1 MLNLIGLAI
10 LVSGIL
16 YLNQFRAGLI
26 DAKVQSL
33 LTQGEIIARAI
44 AASAGVDT
52 NEVQL
57 DPEKLLETEQGQAD
71 DDDALSNS
79 LEFTIDPERAAPIL
93 RPLVKPT
100 GSRARIYN
108 RDGALI
114 LDSDTFY
121 SRGEVLRYDL
131 PPPDAEKSDALT
143 SFWQAV
149 KTRLNQY
156 DLPLY
161 TEIGGANGK
170 AYPEVATALTGT
182 SVPIVRVNDK
192 GELVVSVAVPIQRMR
207 AVLGVL
213 LLSTRGGDIDNIV
226 AAERWGIVRVSLF
239 AAAVTIVLSVILAN
253 TIAGPVQRLSA
264 AAESVRH
271 SVKARAEIPDFT
283 DRSDEIG
290 HLSGALRDMTTA
302 LYKRID
308 AIESFAADV
317 AHELKN
323 PLTSLRSATE
333 TLPLAKTDES
343 KERLMEIIQH
353 DVRRLDRLISDIS
366 DASRLDAEL
375 AREDARPVDMAELLR
390 TTVSLFNDIHRG
402 DTPEVVFDIAYAPG
416 AHPYRVTG
424 HDSRLS
430 QVIVNLLENAISFSP
445 PGGRIAVVTR
455 RIGTEI
461 QIAVED
467 EGPGIPEENLERI
480 FERFYT
486 DRPQENF
493 GQNSGLGLNISRQ
506 IVVAHGGRLWA
517 ENRPPAGLGRGKG
530 DARRQEQ
537 RRRALRDPPAGCVI
551 RGGGTRA
558 RAWHMCCAGQAR
570 GPSARAVGR
579 GKVGSC
585 LAVPGT
591 LQRRRR
597 ESRSSSPTIRC
608 SLGQTEVASLWPP
621 RLRRSPER
629 SRSEGLGSSRSLP
642 LPRHGSLSF
651 AIWSRPKRFPA
662 CRPSPGTDRDRGGSR
677 EAAQARPVR
686 GVGSVEVENGA
697 LVGNARSSQLTLQER
712 TCAHPLS

>member
-1 MLNLIGLAI
+1 MTAEADRSWQRPDAATVKERVRRILRISRDRTRSAIGWLVEHLPFRNGFSSLTRRIVVLNLIGLAI

-33 LTQGEIIARAI
+33 ATQGEIIARAI

-57 DPEKLLETEQGQAD
+57 DPEKLLETEHTQDSD
-71 DDDALSNS
+71 DDDLSNS
-79 LEFTIDPERAAPIL
+79 LDFTIDPERAAPIL

-100 GSRARIYN
+100 GSRARVYN

-131 PPPDAEKSDALT
+131 PPPDAEKPDAL
-143 SFWQAV
+143 SRFWQTV
-149 KTRLNQY
+149 KTRMSQY

-226 AAERWGIVRVSLF
+226 SAERWGIVRVSLF
-239 AAAVTIVLSVILAN
+239 AAAVTIVLSIILAN

-264 AAESVRH
+264 AAENVRH
-271 SVKARAEIPDFT
+271 SVKARAQIPDFT
-283 DRSDEIG
+283 DRTDEIG
-290 HLSGALRDMTTA
+290 HLSGALRDMTNA
-302 LYKRID
+302 LYRRID

-333 TLPLAKTDES
+333 TLPLAKTDDS
-343 KERLMEIIQH
+343 KERLMEIIKH
-353 DVRRLDRLISDIS
+353 DVKRLDRLISDIS

-375 AREDARPVDMAELLR
+375 AREDAAAVDLAELLR
-390 TTVSLFNDIHRG
+390 TTVSLFNDIHRD
-402 DTPEVVFDIAYAPG
+402 DTPEVVLDIAYAPG
-416 AHPYRVTG
+416 AWPYRVIG

-430 QVIVNLLENAISFSP
+430 QVIVNLLDNAISFSP
-445 PGGRIAVVTR
+445 PGGRVAVLAR
-455 RIGTEI
+455 RMGHEI

-467 EGPGIPEENLERI
+467 EGPGIPDENLERI

-506 IVVAHGGRLWA
+506 IAVAHGGRLWA
-517 ENRPPAGLGRGKG
+517 ENRPPKVMGHGKG
-530 DARRQEQ
+530 DA
-537 RRRALRDPPAGCVI
+537 
-551 RGGGTRA
+551 
-558 RAWHMCCAGQAR
+558 
-570 GPSARAVGR
+570 SVGR
-579 GKVGSC
+579 SGGARFVM
-585 LAVPGT
+585 
-591 LQRRRR
+591 
-597 ESRSSSPTIRC
+597 
-608 SLGQTEVASLWPP
+608 
-621 RLRRSPER
+621 RL
-629 SRSEGLGSSRSLP
+629 
-642 LPRHGSLSF
+642 
-651 AIWSRPKRFPA
+651 PA
-662 CRPSPGTDRDRGGSR
+662 T
-677 EAAQARPVR
+677 
-686 GVGSVEVENGA
+686 
-697 LVGNARSSQLTLQER
+697 
-712 TCAHPLS
+712 

>member
-1 MLNLIGLAI
+1 MTAEADRSWQRPDAATVKERVRSVLRISRDRMRSAVGWLVEHLPFRNGFSSLTRRIVVLNLIGLAI

-33 LTQGEIIARAI
+33 ATQGEIIARAI

-57 DPEKLLETEQGQAD
+57 DPEKLLETEHTQDSD
-71 DDDALSNS
+71 DEDLSNS
-79 LEFTIDPERAAPIL
+79 LDFTIDPERAAPIL

-100 GSRARIYN
+100 GSRARVYN

-131 PPPDAEKSDALT
+131 PPPDAEKPDAL
-143 SFWQAV
+143 SRFWQTV
-149 KTRLNQY
+149 KTRMSQY

-226 AAERWGIVRVSLF
+226 SAERWGIVRVSLF
-239 AAAVTIVLSVILAN
+239 AAAVTIVLSIILAN

-271 SVKARAEIPDFT
+271 SVKARAQIPDFT
-283 DRSDEIG
+283 DRTDEIG
-290 HLSGALRDMTTA
+290 HLSGALRDMTNA

-333 TLPLAKTDES
+333 TLPLAKNDDS
-343 KERLMEIIQH
+343 RERLMEIIKH
-353 DVRRLDRLISDIS
+353 DVKRLDRLISDIS

-375 AREDARPVDMAELLR
+375 AREDATAVDMAELLR
-390 TTVSLFNDIHRG
+390 TTVSLFNDIHRD
-402 DTPEVVFDIAYAPG
+402 DTPEVVLDIAYAPG
-416 AHPYRVTG
+416 AWPYRVMG

-430 QVIVNLLENAISFSP
+430 QVIVNLLDNAISFSP
-445 PGGRIAVVTR
+445 PGGRVAVLVR
-455 RIGTEI
+455 RMGHEI
-461 QIAVED
+461 QISVED
-467 EGPGIPEENLERI
+467 EGPGIPDENLERI

-506 IVVAHGGRLWA
+506 IAVAHRGRLWA
-517 ENRPPAGLGRGKG
+517 ENRPPKGVGRGKG
-530 DARRQEQ
+530 DASAGRSGGARFVM
-537 RRRALRDPPAGCVI
+537 RLPA
-551 RGGGTRA
+551 T
-558 RAWHMCCAGQAR
+558 
-570 GPSARAVGR
+570 
-579 GKVGSC
+579 
-585 LAVPGT
+585 
-591 LQRRRR
+591 
-597 ESRSSSPTIRC
+597 
-608 SLGQTEVASLWPP
+608 
-621 RLRRSPER
+621 
-629 SRSEGLGSSRSLP
+629 
-642 LPRHGSLSF
+642 
-651 AIWSRPKRFPA
+651 
-662 CRPSPGTDRDRGGSR
+662 
-677 EAAQARPVR
+677 
-686 GVGSVEVENGA
+686 
-697 LVGNARSSQLTLQER
+697 
-712 TCAHPLS
+712 

>member
-1 MLNLIGLAI
+1 MTAEADRSWQRPDAATVKERVRSVVRISRDRMRSAVGWLVEHLPFRNGFSSLTRRIVVLNLIGLAI

-33 LTQGEIIARAI
+33 ATQGEIIARAI

-57 DPEKLLETEQGQAD
+57 DPEKLLETEHTQDSD
-71 DDDALSNS
+71 DEDLSNS
-79 LEFTIDPERAAPIL
+79 LDFTIDPERAAPIL

-100 GSRARIYN
+100 GSRARVYN

-131 PPPDAEKSDALT
+131 PPPNAEKPDAL
-143 SFWQAV
+143 SRFWQTV
-149 KTRLNQY
+149 KTRMSQY

-226 AAERWGIVRVSLF
+226 SAERWGIVRVSLF
-239 AAAVTIVLSVILAN
+239 AAAVTIVLSIILAN

-271 SVKARAEIPDFT
+271 SVKARAQIPDFT
-283 DRSDEIG
+283 DRTDEIG
-290 HLSGALRDMTTA
+290 HLSGALRDMTNA

-333 TLPLAKTDES
+333 TLPLAKNDDS
-343 KERLMEIIQH
+343 RERLMEIIKH
-353 DVRRLDRLISDIS
+353 DVKRLDRLISDIS

-375 AREDARPVDMAELLR
+375 AREDATAVDMAELLR
-390 TTVSLFNDIHRG
+390 TTVSLFNDIHRD
-402 DTPEVVFDIAYAPG
+402 DTPEVVLDIAYAPG
-416 AHPYRVTG
+416 AWPYRVMG

-430 QVIVNLLENAISFSP
+430 QVIVNLLDNAISFSP
-445 PGGRIAVVTR
+445 PGGRVAVLVR
-455 RIGTEI
+455 RMGHEI
-461 QIAVED
+461 QISVED
-467 EGPGIPEENLERI
+467 EGPGIPDENLERI

-506 IVVAHGGRLWA
+506 IAVAHGGRLWA
-517 ENRPPAGLGRGKG
+517 ENRPPKGVGRGKG
-530 DARRQEQ
+530 DASAGRSGGARFVM
-537 RRRALRDPPAGCVI
+537 RLPA
-551 RGGGTRA
+551 T
-558 RAWHMCCAGQAR
+558 
-570 GPSARAVGR
+570 
-579 GKVGSC
+579 
-585 LAVPGT
+585 
-591 LQRRRR
+591 
-597 ESRSSSPTIRC
+597 
-608 SLGQTEVASLWPP
+608 
-621 RLRRSPER
+621 
-629 SRSEGLGSSRSLP
+629 
-642 LPRHGSLSF
+642 
-651 AIWSRPKRFPA
+651 
-662 CRPSPGTDRDRGGSR
+662 
-677 EAAQARPVR
+677 
-686 GVGSVEVENGA
+686 
-697 LVGNARSSQLTLQER
+697 
-712 TCAHPLS
+712 

>member
-1 MLNLIGLAI
+1 MTAEADRSWHRPDAASLWKRARRLLRAGRERIGAGLSWLVDHLPFRQGFSSLTRRIVVLNLIGLAI

-52 NEVQL
+52 DEVQL
-57 DPEKLLETEQGQAD
+57 DPEKLLEAEQGPAGAD
-71 DDDALSNS
+71 DHTLPNS
-79 LEFTIDPERAAPIL
+79 LEFAIDPERAAPIL

-100 GSRARIYN
+100 GSRARIYS

-131 PPPDAEKSDALT
+131 PPPAAEEPDALT
-143 SFWQAV
+143 GFWQAV
-149 KTRLNQY
+149 KTRMGQY

-161 TEIGGANGK
+161 TEIGGANGM

-182 SVPIVRVNDK
+182 SVPIVRINDK
-192 GELVVSVAVPIQRMR
+192 GEMVVSVAVPIQRMR

-264 AAESVRH
+264 AAERVRH

-283 DRSDEIG
+283 DRTDEIG
-290 HLSGALRDMTTA
+290 HLSGALRDMTNA
-302 LYKRID
+302 LYRRID

-333 TLPLAKTDES
+333 TLPLVKSDEAKH
-343 KERLMEIIQH
+343 RLMEIIQH

-375 AREDARPVDMAELLR
+375 AREDARPVDMAELIR

-402 DTPEVVFDIAYAPG
+402 DTPEVAFEIAYASG

-430 QVIVNLLENAISFSP
+430 QVIVNLLDNAISFSP
-445 PGGRIAVVTR
+445 PGGKVTVAAR
-455 RIGTEI
+455 RVGSDI

-486 DRPQENF
+486 DRPQESF

-506 IVVAHGGRLWA
+506 IVVAHGGRLYA
-517 ENRPPAGLGRGKG
+517 ENRTTSGAARGMADPGGRGTDG
-530 DARRQEQ
+530 ARF
-537 RRRALRDPPAGCVI
+537 VI
-551 RGGGTRA
+551 R
-558 RAWHMCCAGQAR
+558 
-570 GPSARAVGR
+570 
-579 GKVGSC
+579 
-585 LAVPGT
+585 
-591 LQRRRR
+591 
-597 ESRSSSPTIRC
+597 
-608 SLGQTEVASLWPP
+608 
-621 RLRRSPER
+621 
-629 SRSEGLGSSRSLP
+629 LP
-642 LPRHGSLSF
+642 
-651 AIWSRPKRFPA
+651 A
-662 CRPSPGTDRDRGGSR
+662 T
-677 EAAQARPVR
+677 
-686 GVGSVEVENGA
+686 
-697 LVGNARSSQLTLQER
+697 
-712 TCAHPLS
+712 

>member
-1 MLNLIGLAI
+1 MTAEADRSWQRPDAASLWKRARRLLRAGRERVGGALSWLADRLPFRNGFSSLTRRIVVLNLIGLAI

-52 NEVQL
+52 DEVQL
-57 DPEKLLETEQGQAD
+57 DPEKLLEAEQGTAGTGND
-71 DDDALSNS
+71 TLPSS
-79 LEFTIDPERAAPIL
+79 LEFAIDPERAAPIL

-100 GSRARIYN
+100 GSRARIYS

-131 PPPDAEKSDALT
+131 PPPVAEEPDALT
-143 SFWQAV
+143 RFWQAV
-149 KTRLNQY
+149 KTRMGQY

-161 TEIGGANGK
+161 TEIGAANGMS
-170 AYPEVATALTGT
+170 YPEVATALTGT
-182 SVPIVRVNDK
+182 SVPIVRINDK
-192 GELVVSVAVPIQRMR
+192 GEMVVSVAVPIQRMR

-253 TIAGPVQRLSA
+253 TIAGPVQRLSS
-264 AAESVRH
+264 AAERVRH

-283 DRSDEIG
+283 DRTDEIG
-290 HLSGALRDMTTA
+290 HLSGALRDMTNA

-333 TLPLAKTDES
+333 TLPLVKSDEAKQ
-343 KERLMEIIQH
+343 RLMEIIQH

-375 AREDARPVDMAELLR
+375 AREDARPVDIAELIR

-402 DTPEVVFDIAYAPG
+402 DTPEVAFEIAYASG

-430 QVIVNLLENAISFSP
+430 QVIANLLDNAISFSP
-445 PGGRIAVVTR
+445 PGGKVTVAAR
-455 RIGTEI
+455 RIGPEI

-486 DRPQENF
+486 DRPQESF

-506 IVVAHGGRLWA
+506 IVVAHGGRLYA
-517 ENRPPAGLGRGKG
+517 ENRPLSGAARGMADRGARSG
-530 DARRQEQ
+530 DGARF
-537 RRRALRDPPAGCVI
+537 VI
-551 RGGGTRA
+551 R
-558 RAWHMCCAGQAR
+558 
-570 GPSARAVGR
+570 
-579 GKVGSC
+579 
-585 LAVPGT
+585 
-591 LQRRRR
+591 
-597 ESRSSSPTIRC
+597 
-608 SLGQTEVASLWPP
+608 
-621 RLRRSPER
+621 
-629 SRSEGLGSSRSLP
+629 LP
-642 LPRHGSLSF
+642 
-651 AIWSRPKRFPA
+651 A
-662 CRPSPGTDRDRGGSR
+662 T
-677 EAAQARPVR
+677 
-686 GVGSVEVENGA
+686 
-697 LVGNARSSQLTLQER
+697 
-712 TCAHPLS
+712 

>member
-1 MLNLIGLAI
+1 MTAEADRSWQRPDAATVKERVRSILRISRDRTRSAIGWLVEHLPFRNGFSSLTRRIVVLNLIGLAI

-33 LTQGEIIARAI
+33 ATQGEIIARAI

-57 DPEKLLETEQGQAD
+57 DPEKLLETEHTQDSD
-71 DDDALSNS
+71 DDDLSNS
-79 LEFTIDPERAAPIL
+79 LDFTIDPERAAPIL

-100 GSRARIYN
+100 GSRARVYN

-131 PPPDAEKSDALT
+131 PPPDAEKPDAL
-143 SFWQAV
+143 SRFWQTV
-149 KTRLNQY
+149 KTRMSQY

-226 AAERWGIVRVSLF
+226 SAERWGIVRVSLF
-239 AAAVTIVLSVILAN
+239 AAAVTIVLSIILAN

-271 SVKARAEIPDFT
+271 SVKARAQIPDFT
-283 DRSDEIG
+283 DRTDEIG
-290 HLSGALRDMTTA
+290 HLSGALRDMTNA
-302 LYKRID
+302 LYRRID

-333 TLPLAKTDES
+333 TLPLAKTDDS
-343 KERLMEIIQH
+343 KERLMEIIKH
-353 DVRRLDRLISDIS
+353 DVKRLDRLISDIS

-375 AREDARPVDMAELLR
+375 AREDATAVDLAELLR
-390 TTVSLFNDIHRG
+390 TTVSLFNDIHRD
-402 DTPEVVFDIAYAPG
+402 DTPEVVLDIAYAPG
-416 AHPYRVTG
+416 AWPYRVIG

-430 QVIVNLLENAISFSP
+430 QVIVNLLDNAISFSP
-445 PGGRIAVVTR
+445 PSGRVAVLAR
-455 RIGTEI
+455 RMGHEI

-467 EGPGIPEENLERI
+467 EGPGIPDENLERI

-506 IVVAHGGRLWA
+506 IAVAHGGRLWA
-517 ENRPPAGLGRGKG
+517 ENRPPNGMGRGKG
-530 DARRQEQ
+530 DA
-537 RRRALRDPPAGCVI
+537 
-551 RGGGTRA
+551 
-558 RAWHMCCAGQAR
+558 
-570 GPSARAVGR
+570 SVGR
-579 GKVGSC
+579 SGGARFVM
-585 LAVPGT
+585 
-591 LQRRRR
+591 
-597 ESRSSSPTIRC
+597 
-608 SLGQTEVASLWPP
+608 
-621 RLRRSPER
+621 RL
-629 SRSEGLGSSRSLP
+629 
-642 LPRHGSLSF
+642 
-651 AIWSRPKRFPA
+651 PA
-662 CRPSPGTDRDRGGSR
+662 T
-677 EAAQARPVR
+677 
-686 GVGSVEVENGA
+686 
-697 LVGNARSSQLTLQER
+697 
-712 TCAHPLS
+712 

>member
-1 MLNLIGLAI
+1 MTAEADRSWQRPDAATIRERFRRALRGTRARSYRFYRWLAEHLPFRHGFSSLTRRIVVLNLIGLAI

-71 DDDALSNS
+71 DDDALAGS

-271 SVKARAEIPDFT
+271 SVRARAEIPDFT

-375 AREDARPVDMAELLR
+375 AREDANPVDMAELLR

-530 DARRQEQ
+530 DGGDKNSGGARF
-537 RRRALRDPPAGCVI
+537 VI
-551 RGGGTRA
+551 R
-558 RAWHMCCAGQAR
+558 
-570 GPSARAVGR
+570 
-579 GKVGSC
+579 
-585 LAVPGT
+585 
-591 LQRRRR
+591 
-597 ESRSSSPTIRC
+597 
-608 SLGQTEVASLWPP
+608 
-621 RLRRSPER
+621 
-629 SRSEGLGSSRSLP
+629 LP
-642 LPRHGSLSF
+642 
-651 AIWSRPKRFPA
+651 
-662 CRPSPGTDRDRGGSR
+662 
-677 EAAQARPVR
+677 AA
-686 GVGSVEVENGA
+686 
-697 LVGNARSSQLTLQER
+697 
-712 TCAHPLS
+712 

>member
-1 MLNLIGLAI
+1 MTAEADRSWQRPDAATVKERVRSVLRISRDRMRSAVGWLVEHLPFRNGFSSLTRRIVVLNLIGLAI

-33 LTQGEIIARAI
+33 ATQGEIIARAI

-57 DPEKLLETEQGQAD
+57 DPEKLLETEHTQDSD
-71 DDDALSNS
+71 DGDLSNS
-79 LEFTIDPERAAPIL
+79 LDFTIDPERAAPIL

-100 GSRARIYN
+100 GSRARVYN

-131 PPPDAEKSDALT
+131 PPPDAEKPDAL
-143 SFWQAV
+143 SRFWQTV
-149 KTRLNQY
+149 KTRMSQY

-226 AAERWGIVRVSLF
+226 SAERWGIVRVSLF
-239 AAAVTIVLSVILAN
+239 AAAVTIVLSIILAN

-271 SVKARAEIPDFT
+271 SVKARAQIPDFT
-283 DRSDEIG
+283 DRTDEIG
-290 HLSGALRDMTTA
+290 HLSGALRDMTNA

-333 TLPLAKTDES
+333 TLPLAKNDDS
-343 KERLMEIIQH
+343 RERLMEIIKH
-353 DVRRLDRLISDIS
+353 DVKRLDRLISDIS

-375 AREDARPVDMAELLR
+375 AREDATAVDMAELLR
-390 TTVSLFNDIHRG
+390 TTVSLFNDIHRD
-402 DTPEVVFDIAYAPG
+402 DTPEVVLDIAYAPG
-416 AHPYRVTG
+416 AWPYRVMG

-430 QVIVNLLENAISFSP
+430 QVIVNLLDNAISFSP
-445 PGGRIAVVTR
+445 PGGRVAVLVR
-455 RIGTEI
+455 RMGHEI
-461 QIAVED
+461 QISVED
-467 EGPGIPEENLERI
+467 EGPGIPDENLERI

-506 IVVAHGGRLWA
+506 IAVAHGGRLWA
-517 ENRPPAGLGRGKG
+517 ENRPPKGVGRGKG
-530 DARRQEQ
+530 DASAGRSGGARFVM
-537 RRRALRDPPAGCVI
+537 RLPA
-551 RGGGTRA
+551 T
-558 RAWHMCCAGQAR
+558 
-570 GPSARAVGR
+570 
-579 GKVGSC
+579 
-585 LAVPGT
+585 
-591 LQRRRR
+591 
-597 ESRSSSPTIRC
+597 
-608 SLGQTEVASLWPP
+608 
-621 RLRRSPER
+621 
-629 SRSEGLGSSRSLP
+629 
-642 LPRHGSLSF
+642 
-651 AIWSRPKRFPA
+651 
-662 CRPSPGTDRDRGGSR
+662 
-677 EAAQARPVR
+677 
-686 GVGSVEVENGA
+686 
-697 LVGNARSSQLTLQER
+697 
-712 TCAHPLS
+712 

>member
-1 MLNLIGLAI
+1 MTAEADRSWQIPDAATLKERVRSVLRIARNRVRSTAGWLVEHLPFRNGFSSLTRRIVVLNLIGLAI

-44 AASAGVDT
+44 AASAGVDI

-57 DPEKLLETEQGQAD
+57 DPEKLLETEHSQASD
-71 DDDALSNS
+71 DDDLSNS
-79 LEFTIDPERAAPIL
+79 LDFTIDPERAAPIL

-114 LDSDTFY
+114 LDSDTLY

-131 PPPDAEKSDALT
+131 PPPDAEKPDAL
-143 SFWQAV
+143 SRFWQTV
-149 KTRLNQY
+149 TTRMSQY

-161 TEIGGANGK
+161 TEIGGNNGK

-239 AAAVTIVLSVILAN
+239 AAAITIVLSIILAN

-264 AAESVRH
+264 AAERVRH
-271 SVKARAEIPDFT
+271 SVRARAEIPDFT
-283 DRSDEIG
+283 DRTDEIG
-290 HLSGALRDMTTA
+290 HLSGALRDMTNA

-333 TLPLAKTDES
+333 TLPLARTDES
-343 KERLMEIIQH
+343 KERLMEIIKH
-353 DVRRLDRLISDIS
+353 DVKRLDRLISDIS

-375 AREDARPVDMAELLR
+375 AREDAKTVDMAELLR
-390 TTVSLFNDIHRG
+390 TTVSLFNDIHRE
-402 DTPEVVFDIAYAPG
+402 DTPEVVLDIAYAPG
-416 AHPYRVTG
+416 AWPYRVMG

-430 QVIVNLLENAISFSP
+430 QVIVNLLENAISFST
-445 PGGRIAVVTR
+445 PGGRVAVLAR
-455 RIGTEI
+455 RIGHEI

-467 EGPGIPEENLERI
+467 EGPGIPEENLERV

-506 IVVAHGGRLWA
+506 IAVAHGGRLWA
-517 ENRPPAGLGRGKG
+517 ENRPPKGVGRGKG
-530 DARRQEQ
+530 DA
-537 RRRALRDPPAGCVI
+537 G
-551 RGGGTRA
+551 
-558 RAWHMCCAGQAR
+558 
-570 GPSARAVGR
+570 VGR
-579 GKVGSC
+579 SGGARFVM
-585 LAVPGT
+585 
-591 LQRRRR
+591 
-597 ESRSSSPTIRC
+597 
-608 SLGQTEVASLWPP
+608 
-621 RLRRSPER
+621 RL
-629 SRSEGLGSSRSLP
+629 
-642 LPRHGSLSF
+642 
-651 AIWSRPKRFPA
+651 PA
-662 CRPSPGTDRDRGGSR
+662 T
-677 EAAQARPVR
+677 
-686 GVGSVEVENGA
+686 
-697 LVGNARSSQLTLQER
+697 
-712 TCAHPLS
+712 

>member
-1 MLNLIGLAI
+1 MTAEADRSWQRPDAATIRERFRRALRGTRARSYRFYRWLAEHLPFRHGFSSLTRRIVVLNLIGLAI

-71 DDDALSNS
+71 DDDALAGS

-114 LDSDTFY
+114 LNSDTFY

-131 PPPDAEKSDALT
+131 PPPDAEKPDALT

-271 SVKARAEIPDFT
+271 SVRARAEIPDFT

-375 AREDARPVDMAELLR
+375 AREDANPVDMAELLR

-467 EGPGIPEENLERI
+467 DGPGIPEENLERI

-517 ENRPPAGLGRGKG
+517 ENRPAAGLGRGKG
-530 DARRQEQ
+530 DGGDKNSGGARF
-537 RRRALRDPPAGCVI
+537 VI
-551 RGGGTRA
+551 R
-558 RAWHMCCAGQAR
+558 
-570 GPSARAVGR
+570 
-579 GKVGSC
+579 
-585 LAVPGT
+585 
-591 LQRRRR
+591 
-597 ESRSSSPTIRC
+597 
-608 SLGQTEVASLWPP
+608 
-621 RLRRSPER
+621 
-629 SRSEGLGSSRSLP
+629 LP
-642 LPRHGSLSF
+642 
-651 AIWSRPKRFPA
+651 
-662 CRPSPGTDRDRGGSR
+662 
-677 EAAQARPVR
+677 AA
-686 GVGSVEVENGA
+686 
-697 LVGNARSSQLTLQER
+697 
-712 TCAHPLS
+712 

>member
-1 MLNLIGLAI
+1 MTAEADRSWQRPDAATVKERVRSVLRVSRNRMWSAIGWLVEHLPFRNGFSSLTRRIMVLNLIGLAI

-33 LTQGEIIARAI
+33 ATQGEIIARAI

-57 DPEKLLETEQGQAD
+57 DPEKLLETEHTQDSD
-71 DDDALSNS
+71 DEDPSNS
-79 LEFTIDPERAAPIL
+79 LDFTIDPERAAPIL

-100 GSRARIYN
+100 GSRARVYN

-131 PPPDAEKSDALT
+131 PPPEAEKPDAL
-143 SFWQAV
+143 SRFWQTV
-149 KTRLNQY
+149 KTRMSQY

-226 AAERWGIVRVSLF
+226 SAERWGIVRVSLF
-239 AAAVTIVLSVILAN
+239 AAAVTIVLSIILAN
-253 TIAGPVQRLSA
+253 TIAGPVKRLSA

-271 SVKARAEIPDFT
+271 SVKARAQIPDFT
-283 DRSDEIG
+283 DRTDEIG
-290 HLSGALRDMTTA
+290 HLSGALRDMTNA
-302 LYKRID
+302 LYRRID

-333 TLPLAKTDES
+333 TLPLAKNDDS
-343 KERLMEIIQH
+343 RERLMEIIKH
-353 DVRRLDRLISDIS
+353 DVKRLDRLISDIS

-375 AREDARPVDMAELLR
+375 AREDATAVDLAELLR
-390 TTVSLFNDIHRG
+390 TTVSLFNDIHRD
-402 DTPEVVFDIAYAPG
+402 DTPEVVLDIAYAPG
-416 AHPYRVTG
+416 ARPYRVMG

-430 QVIVNLLENAISFSP
+430 QVIVNLLDNAISFSP
-445 PGGRIAVVTR
+445 PGGRVAVLAR
-455 RIGTEI
+455 RMGHEI
-461 QIAVED
+461 QISIED
-467 EGPGIPEENLERI
+467 EGPGIPDENLERI

-506 IVVAHGGRLWA
+506 IAVAHGGRLWA
-517 ENRPPAGLGRGKG
+517 ENRAPKGVGRGKG
-530 DARRQEQ
+530 DA
-537 RRRALRDPPAGCVI
+537 
-551 RGGGTRA
+551 
-558 RAWHMCCAGQAR
+558 
-570 GPSARAVGR
+570 SVGR
-579 GKVGSC
+579 SGGARFVM
-585 LAVPGT
+585 
-591 LQRRRR
+591 
-597 ESRSSSPTIRC
+597 
-608 SLGQTEVASLWPP
+608 
-621 RLRRSPER
+621 RL
-629 SRSEGLGSSRSLP
+629 
-642 LPRHGSLSF
+642 
-651 AIWSRPKRFPA
+651 PA
-662 CRPSPGTDRDRGGSR
+662 T
-677 EAAQARPVR
+677 
-686 GVGSVEVENGA
+686 
-697 LVGNARSSQLTLQER
+697 
-712 TCAHPLS
+712 

>member
-1 MLNLIGLAI
+1 MTAEADRSWQRPDAAAVRERLRRAVRMMLSRIRRTYRWVALHLPFRHGFSSLTRRIVVLNLIGLAI

-33 LTQGEIIARAI
+33 LTHGEIIARAI

-57 DPEKLLETEQGQAD
+57 DPEKLLESEQGQS
-71 DDDALSNS
+71 DDDALGGS

-131 PPPDAEKSDALT
+131 PPPDAEKPDALT

-149 KTRLNQY
+149 KTRMRQY

-182 SVPIVRVNDK
+182 SVPIVRINDK

-253 TIAGPVQRLSA
+253 TIAGPMQRLSA
-264 AAESVRH
+264 AAERVRH

-290 HLSGALRDMTTA
+290 HLSGALRDMTKA
-302 LYKRID
+302 LYGRID

-323 PLTSLRSATE
+323 PLTSLQSATE

-343 KERLMEIIQH
+343 KERLMDIIKH

-375 AREDARPVDMAELLR
+375 AREDATPVDLAELLR
-390 TTVSLFNDIHRG
+390 TTVSLFNDIHRD

-416 AHPYRVTG
+416 ARPYRVTG
-424 HDSRLS
+424 HDSRLG
-430 QVIVNLLENAISFSP
+430 QVIVNLLDNAISFSP
-445 PGGRIAVVTR
+445 SGGRVAVVTR
-455 RIGTEI
+455 RIGPEI
-461 QIAVED
+461 QIAIED

-506 IVVAHGGRLWA
+506 IVVAHRGRLWA
-517 ENRPPAGLGRGKG
+517 ENRPAAGLGRGKG
-530 DARRQEQ
+530 DTGDKKSGGARF
-537 RRRALRDPPAGCVI
+537 VI
-551 RGGGTRA
+551 R
-558 RAWHMCCAGQAR
+558 
-570 GPSARAVGR
+570 
-579 GKVGSC
+579 
-585 LAVPGT
+585 
-591 LQRRRR
+591 
-597 ESRSSSPTIRC
+597 
-608 SLGQTEVASLWPP
+608 
-621 RLRRSPER
+621 
-629 SRSEGLGSSRSLP
+629 LP
-642 LPRHGSLSF
+642 
-651 AIWSRPKRFPA
+651 
-662 CRPSPGTDRDRGGSR
+662 
-677 EAAQARPVR
+677 AA
-686 GVGSVEVENGA
+686 
-697 LVGNARSSQLTLQER
+697 
-712 TCAHPLS
+712 

>member
-1 MLNLIGLAI
+1 MTAEADRSWQRPNAATLKERVRSVLRIARNRVRSTAGWLVEHLPFRNGFSSLTRRIVVLNLIGLAI

-57 DPEKLLETEQGQAD
+57 DPEKLLETEHSQASD
-71 DDDALSNS
+71 DDDLSNS
-79 LEFTIDPERAAPIL
+79 LDFTIDPERAAPIL

-100 GSRARIYN
+100 GSRARVYN
-108 RDGALI
+108 RDGAPI

-131 PPPDAEKSDALT
+131 PPPDAEKPDAL
-143 SFWQAV
+143 SRFWQTV
-149 KTRLNQY
+149 TTRMSQY

-192 GELVVSVAVPIQRMR
+192 GELVVSVAVPIQHMR

-239 AAAVTIVLSVILAN
+239 AAAVTIVLSIILAN

-264 AAESVRH
+264 AAERVRH
-271 SVKARAEIPDFT
+271 SVRARAEIPDFT
-283 DRSDEIG
+283 DRTDEIG
-290 HLSGALRDMTTA
+290 HLSGALRDMTNA

-317 AHELKN
+317 AHEIKN

-333 TLPLAKTDES
+333 TLPLARTDES
-343 KERLMEIIQH
+343 KERLMEIIKH
-353 DVRRLDRLISDIS
+353 DVKRLDRLISDIS

-375 AREDARPVDMAELLR
+375 AREDAKTVDMAELLR
-390 TTVSLFNDIHRG
+390 TTVALFNDIHRD
-402 DTPEVVFDIAYAPG
+402 DTPEVVLDIAYAPG
-416 AHPYRVTG
+416 AWPYRVMG

-430 QVIVNLLENAISFSP
+430 QVIVNLLDNGISFSP
-445 PGGRIAVVTR
+445 PGGRVAVLAR
-455 RIGTEI
+455 RIGHEI

-467 EGPGIPEENLERI
+467 EGPGIPEENLERV

-486 DRPQENF
+486 DRPRENF

-506 IVVAHGGRLWA
+506 IAVAHGGRLWA
-517 ENRPPAGLGRGKG
+517 ENRPPKGVGRGKG
-530 DARRQEQ
+530 DA
-537 RRRALRDPPAGCVI
+537 
-551 RGGGTRA
+551 
-558 RAWHMCCAGQAR
+558 
-570 GPSARAVGR
+570 SVGR
-579 GKVGSC
+579 SGGARFVM
-585 LAVPGT
+585 
-591 LQRRRR
+591 
-597 ESRSSSPTIRC
+597 
-608 SLGQTEVASLWPP
+608 
-621 RLRRSPER
+621 RL
-629 SRSEGLGSSRSLP
+629 
-642 LPRHGSLSF
+642 
-651 AIWSRPKRFPA
+651 PA
-662 CRPSPGTDRDRGGSR
+662 T
-677 EAAQARPVR
+677 
-686 GVGSVEVENGA
+686 
-697 LVGNARSSQLTLQER
+697 
-712 TCAHPLS
+712 

>member
-1 MLNLIGLAI
+1 MTAEADRSWQIPDAATLKERVRSVLRIARNRVRSTAGWLVEHLPFRNGFSSLTRRIVVLNLIGLAI

-44 AASAGVDT
+44 AASAGVDI

-57 DPEKLLETEQGQAD
+57 DPEKLLETEHSQASD
-71 DDDALSNS
+71 DDDLSNS
-79 LEFTIDPERAAPIL
+79 LDFTIDPERAAPIL

-114 LDSDTFY
+114 LDSDTLY

-131 PPPDAEKSDALT
+131 PPPDAEKPDAL
-143 SFWQAV
+143 SRFWQTV
-149 KTRLNQY
+149 TTRMSQY

-161 TEIGGANGK
+161 TEIGGNNGK

-239 AAAVTIVLSVILAN
+239 AAAITIVLSIILAN

-264 AAESVRH
+264 AAERVRH
-271 SVKARAEIPDFT
+271 SVRARAEIPDFT
-283 DRSDEIG
+283 DRTDEIG
-290 HLSGALRDMTTA
+290 HLSGALRDMTNA

-333 TLPLAKTDES
+333 TLPLARTDES
-343 KERLMEIIQH
+343 KERLMEIIKH
-353 DVRRLDRLISDIS
+353 DVKRLDRLISDIS

-375 AREDARPVDMAELLR
+375 AREDAKTVDMAELLR
-390 TTVSLFNDIHRG
+390 TTVSLFNDIHRD
-402 DTPEVVFDIAYAPG
+402 DTPEVVLDVAYAPG
-416 AHPYRVTG
+416 AWPYRVMG

-430 QVIVNLLENAISFSP
+430 QVIVNLLDNAISFSA
-445 PGGRIAVVTR
+445 PGSRVAVLAR
-455 RIGTEI
+455 RIGHEI

-467 EGPGIPEENLERI
+467 EGPGIPEENLERV

-486 DRPQENF
+486 DRPQESF

-506 IVVAHGGRLWA
+506 IAVAHGGRLWA
-517 ENRPPAGLGRGKG
+517 ENRPPKGVGRGKG
-530 DARRQEQ
+530 DA
-537 RRRALRDPPAGCVI
+537 G
-551 RGGGTRA
+551 
-558 RAWHMCCAGQAR
+558 
-570 GPSARAVGR
+570 VGR
-579 GKVGSC
+579 
-585 LAVPGT
+585 
-591 LQRRRR
+591 
-597 ESRSSSPTIRC
+597 SSGARF
-608 SLGQTEVASLWPP
+608 VM
-621 RLRRSPER
+621 RL
-629 SRSEGLGSSRSLP
+629 
-642 LPRHGSLSF
+642 
-651 AIWSRPKRFPA
+651 PA
-662 CRPSPGTDRDRGGSR
+662 T
-677 EAAQARPVR
+677 
-686 GVGSVEVENGA
+686 
-697 LVGNARSSQLTLQER
+697 
-712 TCAHPLS
+712 

>member
-52 NEVQL
+52 DEVPL
-57 DPEKLLETEQGQAD
+57 DPEKLLEAEQGEPGAAN
-71 DDDALSNS
+71 DALPNS

-108 RDGALI
+108 GDGALI

-131 PPPDAEKSDALT
+131 PPPAAEEPDALT
-143 SFWQAV
+143 RFWQAV
-149 KTRLNQY
+149 KTRMRQY

-161 TEIGGANGK
+161 TEIGGANGL

-182 SVPIVRVNDK
+182 SVPIVRINDK
-192 GELVVSVAVPIQRMR
+192 GEMVVSVAVPIQRMR

-239 AAAVTIVLSVILAN
+239 AAAITIVLSVILAN
-253 TIAGPVQRLSA
+253 TIAGPVQRLSS
-264 AAESVRH
+264 AAERVRH
-271 SVKARAEIPDFT
+271 SVRARAEIPDFT
-283 DRSDEIG
+283 DRTDEIG
-290 HLSGALRDMTTA
+290 HLSGALRDMTNA

-333 TLPLAKTDES
+333 TLPLVKNEES
-343 KERLMEIIQH
+343 KQRLLEIIQH
-353 DVRRLDRLISDIS
+353 DVKRLDRLISDIS

-375 AREDARPVDMAELLR
+375 AREDARPVDMDDLIR
-390 TTVSLFNDIHRG
+390 NTVPLFNDIHRG
-402 DTPEVVFDIAYAPG
+402 DMQGVTFEIAYAPG

-430 QVIVNLLENAISFSP
+430 QVIVNLLDNAISFSP
-445 PGGRIAVVTR
+445 PGGKVTVAAR
-455 RIGTEI
+455 RVGPEI

-486 DRPQENF
+486 DRPQESF

-506 IVVAHGGRLWA
+506 IVAAHGGRLYA
-517 ENRPPAGLGRGKG
+517 ENRFLPAATRGLADSGGRKSGG
-530 DARRQEQ
+530 ARF
-537 RRRALRDPPAGCVI
+537 VI
-551 RGGGTRA
+551 R
-558 RAWHMCCAGQAR
+558 
-570 GPSARAVGR
+570 
-579 GKVGSC
+579 
-585 LAVPGT
+585 
-591 LQRRRR
+591 
-597 ESRSSSPTIRC
+597 
-608 SLGQTEVASLWPP
+608 
-621 RLRRSPER
+621 
-629 SRSEGLGSSRSLP
+629 LP
-642 LPRHGSLSF
+642 
-651 AIWSRPKRFPA
+651 A
-662 CRPSPGTDRDRGGSR
+662 T
-677 EAAQARPVR
+677 
-686 GVGSVEVENGA
+686 
-697 LVGNARSSQLTLQER
+697 
-712 TCAHPLS
+712 

>member
-1 MLNLIGLAI
+1 MTAEADRSWQRPDAATVKERVRSVLRISRDRMRSAVGWLVEHLPFRNGFSSLTRRIVVLNLIGLAI

-33 LTQGEIIARAI
+33 ATQGEIIARAI

-57 DPEKLLETEQGQAD
+57 DPEKLLETEHTQDSD
-71 DDDALSNS
+71 DEDLSNS
-79 LEFTIDPERAAPIL
+79 LDFTIDPERAAPIL

-100 GSRARIYN
+100 GSRARVYN

-131 PPPDAEKSDALT
+131 PPPDAGKPDAL
-143 SFWQAV
+143 SRFWQTV
-149 KTRLNQY
+149 KTRMSQY

-226 AAERWGIVRVSLF
+226 SAERWGIVRVSLF
-239 AAAVTIVLSVILAN
+239 AAAVTIVLSIILAN

-271 SVKARAEIPDFT
+271 SVKARAQIPDFT
-283 DRSDEIG
+283 DRTDEIG
-290 HLSGALRDMTTA
+290 HLSGALRDMTNA

-333 TLPLAKTDES
+333 TLPLAKNDDS
-343 KERLMEIIQH
+343 RERLMEIIKH
-353 DVRRLDRLISDIS
+353 DVKRLDRLISDIS

-375 AREDARPVDMAELLR
+375 AREDATAVDMAELLR
-390 TTVSLFNDIHRG
+390 TTVSLFNDIHRD
-402 DTPEVVFDIAYAPG
+402 DTPEVVLDIAYAPG
-416 AHPYRVTG
+416 ARPYRVMG

-430 QVIVNLLENAISFSP
+430 QVIVNLLDNAISFSP
-445 PGGRIAVVTR
+445 PGGRVAVLVR
-455 RIGTEI
+455 RMGHEI
-461 QIAVED
+461 QISVED
-467 EGPGIPEENLERI
+467 EGPGIPDENLERI

-506 IVVAHGGRLWA
+506 IAVAHGGRLWA
-517 ENRPPAGLGRGKG
+517 ENRAPKGVGRGKG
-530 DARRQEQ
+530 DA
-537 RRRALRDPPAGCVI
+537 
-551 RGGGTRA
+551 
-558 RAWHMCCAGQAR
+558 
-570 GPSARAVGR
+570 SVGR
-579 GKVGSC
+579 SGGARFVM
-585 LAVPGT
+585 
-591 LQRRRR
+591 
-597 ESRSSSPTIRC
+597 
-608 SLGQTEVASLWPP
+608 
-621 RLRRSPER
+621 RL
-629 SRSEGLGSSRSLP
+629 
-642 LPRHGSLSF
+642 
-651 AIWSRPKRFPA
+651 PA
-662 CRPSPGTDRDRGGSR
+662 T
-677 EAAQARPVR
+677 
-686 GVGSVEVENGA
+686 
-697 LVGNARSSQLTLQER
+697 
-712 TCAHPLS
+712 

>member
-1 MLNLIGLAI
+1 MTAEADRSWHRPDAATLMARTRRALKVIRDRGLRGFRWLSEHLPFRHGFSSLTRRIVVLNLIGLAI

-57 DPEKLLETEQGQAD
+57 DPEKLLETEHGQA

-79 LEFTIDPERAAPIL
+79 LDFTIDPERAAPIL

-114 LDSDTFY
+114 VDSDTFY
-121 SRGEVLRYDL
+121 SRGQVLRYDL
-131 PPPDAEKSDALT
+131 PPPDAEKPDAL
-143 SFWQAV
+143 SRFWQTV
-149 KTRLNQY
+149 KTRMAQY

-239 AAAVTIVLSVILAN
+239 AAAVTIVLSIILAN

-271 SVKARAEIPDFT
+271 SVKARAQIPDFT
-283 DRSDEIG
+283 DRTDEIG
-290 HLSGALRDMTTA
+290 HLSGALRDMTNA

-333 TLPLAKTDES
+333 TLPLAKNDDS
-343 KERLMEIIQH
+343 RERLMEIIKH
-353 DVRRLDRLISDIS
+353 DVKRLDRLISDIS

-375 AREDARPVDMAELLR
+375 AREDATAVDMAELL
-390 TTVSLFNDIHRG
+390 
-402 DTPEVVFDIAYAPG
+402 
-416 AHPYRVTG
+416 
-424 HDSRLS
+424 
-430 QVIVNLLENAISFSP
+430 
-445 PGGRIAVVTR
+445 
-455 RIGTEI
+455 
-461 QIAVED
+461 
-467 EGPGIPEENLERI
+467 
-480 FERFYT
+480 
-486 DRPQENF
+486 
-493 GQNSGLGLNISRQ
+493 
-506 IVVAHGGRLWA
+506 
-517 ENRPPAGLGRGKG
+517 
-530 DARRQEQ
+530 
-537 RRRALRDPPAGCVI
+537 
-551 RGGGTRA
+551 
-558 RAWHMCCAGQAR
+558 
-570 GPSARAVGR
+570 
-579 GKVGSC
+579 
-585 LAVPGT
+585 
-591 LQRRRR
+591 
-597 ESRSSSPTIRC
+597 
-608 SLGQTEVASLWPP
+608 
-621 RLRRSPER
+621 
-629 SRSEGLGSSRSLP
+629 
-642 LPRHGSLSF
+642 
-651 AIWSRPKRFPA
+651 
-662 CRPSPGTDRDRGGSR
+662 
-677 EAAQARPVR
+677 
-686 GVGSVEVENGA
+686 
-697 LVGNARSSQLTLQER
+697 
-712 TCAHPLS
+712 

>member
-1 MLNLIGLAI
+1 MTAEADRSWQRPDAATLWKRVLRLLRAGRVRLRSGLSWLAEYLPFRNGFSSLTRRIVVLNLIGLAI

-33 LTQGEIIARAI
+33 QTQGEIIARAI

-52 NEVQL
+52 DEVPL
-57 DPEKLLETEQGQAD
+57 DPEKLLEAEQSEGGAAG
-71 DDDALSNS
+71 DALPTS

-108 RDGALI
+108 QDGALI

-131 PPPDAEKSDALT
+131 PPPAAEEPDALT
-143 SFWQAV
+143 RFWQAV
-149 KTRLNQY
+149 KTRMRQY

-161 TEIGGANGK
+161 TEIGGANGL

-182 SVPIVRVNDK
+182 SVPIVRINDK
-192 GELVVSVAVPIQRMR
+192 GEMVVSVAVPIQRMR

-239 AAAVTIVLSVILAN
+239 AAAITIVLSVILAN
-253 TIAGPVQRLSA
+253 TIAGPVQRLASA
-264 AAESVRH
+264 AERVRH

-283 DRSDEIG
+283 DRTDEIG
-290 HLSGALRDMTTA
+290 HLSGALRDMTNA
-302 LYKRID
+302 LYRRID

-333 TLPLAKTDES
+333 TLPLVKNEES
-343 KERLMEIIQH
+343 KQRLLEIIQH
-353 DVRRLDRLISDIS
+353 DVKRLDRLISDIS

-375 AREDARPVDMAELLR
+375 AREDAKPVDTAELIR

-402 DTPEVVFDIAYAPG
+402 DAQGVTCEIAYAPG

-430 QVIVNLLENAISFSP
+430 QVIVNLLDNAISFSP
-445 PGGRIAVVTR
+445 PGGRVNVATR
-455 RIGTEI
+455 RIGSEI

-486 DRPQENF
+486 DRPQESF

-506 IVVAHGGRLWA
+506 IVVAHGGRLYA
-517 ENRPPAGLGRGKG
+517 ENRPLPGAARGLADAGGRKCGG
-530 DARRQEQ
+530 ARF
-537 RRRALRDPPAGCVI
+537 VI
-551 RGGGTRA
+551 R
-558 RAWHMCCAGQAR
+558 
-570 GPSARAVGR
+570 
-579 GKVGSC
+579 
-585 LAVPGT
+585 
-591 LQRRRR
+591 
-597 ESRSSSPTIRC
+597 
-608 SLGQTEVASLWPP
+608 
-621 RLRRSPER
+621 
-629 SRSEGLGSSRSLP
+629 LP
-642 LPRHGSLSF
+642 
-651 AIWSRPKRFPA
+651 A
-662 CRPSPGTDRDRGGSR
+662 T
-677 EAAQARPVR
+677 
-686 GVGSVEVENGA
+686 
-697 LVGNARSSQLTLQER
+697 
-712 TCAHPLS
+712 

>member
-1 MLNLIGLAI
+1 MTAEADRSWQEAEVPRVRERLRRGLMASYVRLRKGSRWLWQRLPFRHGFSSLTRRIVILNLIGLAI

-16 YLNQFRAGLI
+16 YLTQFRAGLI

-33 LTQGEIIARAI
+33 LTQGEIIAGAL

-52 NEVQL
+52 DQVQL
-57 DPEKLLETEQGQAD
+57 DPEKLLESEPGQASSGAD
-71 DDDALSNS
+71 DDS
-79 LEFTIDPERAAPIL
+79 LGFTIDPERAAPIL
-93 RPLVKPT
+93 RRLVKPT
-100 GSRARIYN
+100 GSRARIYG

-131 PPPDAEKSDALT
+131 PPPDAEKPDALT
-143 SFWQAV
+143 AFWQAV
-149 KTRLNQY
+149 KTRMRQY

-161 TEIGGANGK
+161 NEIGGDNGK
-170 AYPEVATALTGT
+170 
-182 SVPIVRVNDK
+182 
-192 GELVVSVAVPIQRMR
+192 LVVSVAVPVQRLR

-239 AAAVTIVLSVILAN
+239 AAAVTVVLSMILAN

-271 SVKARAEIPDFT
+271 SVKARAQIPDFT
-283 DRSDEIG
+283 DRTDEIG
-290 HLSGALRDMTTA
+290 HLSGALRDMTQA

-375 AREDARPVDMAELLR
+375 AREDAKPVDTAELLR
-390 TTVSLFNDIHRG
+390 TTVSLFNDIHRD

-416 AHPYRVTG
+416 ARPYRVTG
-424 HDSRLS
+424 HDSRLG
-430 QVIVNLLENAISFSP
+430 QVIVNLLDNAISFSP
-445 PGGRIAVVTR
+445 PGGRVAVLVR
-455 RIGTEI
+455 RMGHEI
-461 QIAVED
+461 QISVED
-467 EGPGIPEENLERI
+467 EGPGIPDENLERI

-486 DRPQENF
+486 DRPQESF

-517 ENRPPAGLGRGKG
+517 ENRLHEG
-530 DARRQEQ
+530 DGARDRSVGAAE
-537 RRRALRDPPAGCVI
+537 RKSGGARFVI
-551 RGGGTRA
+551 R
-558 RAWHMCCAGQAR
+558 
-570 GPSARAVGR
+570 
-579 GKVGSC
+579 
-585 LAVPGT
+585 
-591 LQRRRR
+591 
-597 ESRSSSPTIRC
+597 
-608 SLGQTEVASLWPP
+608 
-621 RLRRSPER
+621 
-629 SRSEGLGSSRSLP
+629 LP
-642 LPRHGSLSF
+642 
-651 AIWSRPKRFPA
+651 
-662 CRPSPGTDRDRGGSR
+662 
-677 EAAQARPVR
+677 AA
-686 GVGSVEVENGA
+686 
-697 LVGNARSSQLTLQER
+697 
-712 TCAHPLS
+712 

>member
-1 MLNLIGLAI
+1 MTAEADRSWQEAEATRLRERLRRFLVVGYVRVRKAARWLWQRLPFRHGFSSLTRRIVILNLIGLAI

-33 LTQGEIIARAI
+33 LTQGEIIAGAL

-52 NEVQL
+52 DQVQL
-57 DPEKLLETEQGQAD
+57 DPEKLLESEAGQASGAD
-71 DDDALSNS
+71 DDSLANS

-93 RPLVKPT
+93 RRLVKPT
-100 GSRARIYN
+100 GSRARIYG

-131 PPPDAEKSDALT
+131 PAPDAEKPDTLT
-143 SFWQAV
+143 SFWQAM
-149 KTRLNQY
+149 KTRMRQY

-161 TEIGGANGK
+161 NEIGGDNGK
-170 AYPEVATALTGT
+170 AYPEVASALTGT

-192 GELVVSVAVPIQRMR
+192 GELVVSVAVPVQRMR

-239 AAAVTIVLSVILAN
+239 AAAVTIVLSMILAN
-253 TIAGPVQRLSA
+253 TIAGPVQRLASA
-264 AAESVRH
+264 AERVRH

-283 DRSDEIG
+283 DRTDEIG
-290 HLSGALRDMTTA
+290 HLSGALRDMTQA
-302 LYKRID
+302 LYRRID

-333 TLPLAKTDES
+333 TLPLAKNPDA

-353 DVRRLDRLISDIS
+353 DVKRLDRLISDIS

-375 AREDARPVDMAELLR
+375 AREDAKPVDTAELLR
-390 TTVSLFNDIHRG
+390 TTVSLFNDIHRD
-402 DTPEVVFDIAYAPG
+402 DTPEVVLDVAYSSG
-416 AHPYRVTG
+416 ARPYRCVG

-430 QVIVNLLENAISFSP
+430 QVIVNLLDNAISFSP
-445 PGGRIAVVTR
+445 PGGRVSVKAKRV
-455 RIGTEI
+455 GTEI

-467 EGPGIPEENLERI
+467 EGPGIPPENLERI

-486 DRPQENF
+486 DRPQESF

-517 ENRPPAGLGRGKG
+517 ENRHHEGDGASGGKSAGAAERLSGG
-530 DARRQEQ
+530 ARF
-537 RRRALRDPPAGCVI
+537 VI
-551 RGGGTRA
+551 R
-558 RAWHMCCAGQAR
+558 
-570 GPSARAVGR
+570 
-579 GKVGSC
+579 
-585 LAVPGT
+585 
-591 LQRRRR
+591 
-597 ESRSSSPTIRC
+597 
-608 SLGQTEVASLWPP
+608 
-621 RLRRSPER
+621 
-629 SRSEGLGSSRSLP
+629 LP
-642 LPRHGSLSF
+642 
-651 AIWSRPKRFPA
+651 
-662 CRPSPGTDRDRGGSR
+662 
-677 EAAQARPVR
+677 AA
-686 GVGSVEVENGA
+686 
-697 LVGNARSSQLTLQER
+697 
-712 TCAHPLS
+712 